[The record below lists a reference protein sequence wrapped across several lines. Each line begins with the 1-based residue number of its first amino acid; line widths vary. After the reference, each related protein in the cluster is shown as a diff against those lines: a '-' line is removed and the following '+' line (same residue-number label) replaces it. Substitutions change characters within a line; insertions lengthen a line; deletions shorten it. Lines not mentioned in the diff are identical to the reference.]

1 MRCISAHSMA
11 APPAENNAAWERMRL
26 LADEFE
32 TERAAQHAAI
42 LAMFAQI
49 KRLPPGIHRGMK
61 VTPMSSDRDGPKD
74 GPDWGM

>member
-1 MRCISAHSMA
+1 MSTVSAHSMA
-11 APPAENNAAWERMRL
+11 APPADNDAAWERMRL

-32 TERAAQHAAI
+32 TERAAQHAAV

-49 KRLPPGIHRGMK
+49 KRLPPGIHRGMQ
-61 VTPMSSDRDGPKD
+61 VLPMSADKVGLTD